1 VVLTEGP
8 VGVRPIRRRD
18 AAAWRDVRRENRDW
32 LRPWDATPPEGSSLA
47 PTFGAMVASLLR
59 EARAGR
65 ALPFV
70 MTLEGRLVGQLTVGG
85 ISYGSLR
92 AAHLGYWI
100 DRRVAGHGI
109 TPTAVALVGDHCFG
123 ILGLHRLEIALRQEN
138 QPSRRVA
145 EKLGF
150 RYEGE
155 RPRYLHIDGDWRDH
169 EIWALNAEEVSEG
182 LVERWRRT
190 RHT

>member
-18 AAAWRDVRRENRDW
+18 GAAWRDVRRENREW
-32 LRPWDATPPEGSSLA
+32 LRPWDATPPQGSSLA
-47 PTFGAMVASLLR
+47 PTFGAMAASLLR

-70 MTLEGRLVGQLTVGG
+70 ITLEDRLVGQLTVGG

-100 DRRVAGHGI
+100 DQRVAGHGI

-123 ILGLHRLEIALRQEN
+123 VLGLHRLEIALRQEN

-150 RYEGE
+150 RFEGE

-169 EIWALNAEEVSEG
+169 EIWALNADELPGG
-182 LVERWRRT
+182 LLERWRRS